1 MSQPSGQL
9 SALVQ
14 GIWSASVCERHSE
27 PVIKPLYTDA
37 GSGIVFHLGGEVTL
51 GAKRLTHGVLLSPV
65 EKQSQQIT
73 LFPGATLAGI
83 RFHPAIGYGV
93 LGQHFCHLTLLE
105 RQEDQR
111 YRLYD
116 LYDKLQAHSDNASRI
131 DTLYTWLSDN
141 VQRTD
146 LIPNSLEQ
154 ALECI
159 QLDVSPGDLGEQMAL
174 SQRQI
179 ERLFKH
185 WMEMTPKQYQRI
197 LRVKKAIDYL
207 RQHKEASLVEVSQ
220 QFGFSDQAH
229 MTREFRAIARITPGK
244 L

>member
-1 MSQPSGQL
+1 MSV
-9 SALVQ
+9 LVQ
-14 GIWSASVCERHSE
+14 GIWSASVCELHSK

-51 GAKRLTHGVLLSPV
+51 GEKPLTHGVLVSPV

-93 LGQHFCHLTLLE
+93 LGQHFDRLTLLE
-105 RQEDQR
+105 RPEDQR
-111 YRLYD
+111 FRLYD
-116 LYDKLQAHSDNASRI
+116 LYDTLQSHSDNASRI
-131 DTLYTWLSDN
+131 DTLYTWLNDN

-146 LIPNSLEQ
+146 LIPSSLEQ

-159 QLDVSPGDLGEQMAL
+159 QLDITLGELDEQIAL

-185 WMEMTPKQYQRI
+185 WMDMTPKQYQRI

-207 RQHKEASLVEVSQ
+207 RQYKCARLVEVSQ

>member
-1 MSQPSGQL
+1 M
-9 SALVQ
+9 
-14 GIWSASVCERHSE
+14 
-27 PVIKPLYTDA
+27 
-37 GSGIVFHLGGEVTL
+37 FHLDGEVKM
-51 GAKRLTHGVLLSPV
+51 GEKRLAHGVLVSPV
-65 EKQSQQIT
+65 EKESQQIT
-73 LFPGATLAGI
+73 LFPGARLAGI

-93 LGQHFCHLTLLE
+93 LGRHFYHLTLLE

-111 YRLYD
+111 YHLYD
-116 LYDKLQAHSDNASRI
+116 LYEKLQSHSDNTSQINA
-131 DTLYTWLSDN
+131 LYAWLNDN
-141 VQRTD
+141 VQQTQI
-146 LIPNSLEQ
+146 IPSSLEQ

-159 QLDVSPGDLGEQMAL
+159 QLDTTPGELDEQIAL

-179 ERLFKH
+179 ERLLKH